1 MPSSGNVFLQM
12 FSSCFL
18 LSDIKHV
25 FNVFYSHIDVF
36 YNYAV
41 KRSSGKCD
49 TQAATDHVEFITL
62 VAGERPSLLI
72 IIIIIIKNVNIRV
85 TLT

>member
-1 MPSSGNVFLQM
+1 MFFLQM

-36 YNYAV
+36 YNYA
-41 KRSSGKCD
+41 C
-49 TQAATDHVEFITL
+49 
-62 VAGERPSLLI
+62 
-72 IIIIIIKNVNIRV
+72 NVPRYTSQVWV
-85 TLT
+85 TLGG